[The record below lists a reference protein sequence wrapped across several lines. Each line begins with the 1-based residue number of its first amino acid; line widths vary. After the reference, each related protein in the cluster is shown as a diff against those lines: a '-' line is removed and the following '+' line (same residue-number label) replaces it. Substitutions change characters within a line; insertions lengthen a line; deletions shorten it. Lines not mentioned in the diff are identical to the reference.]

1 MSIKYKLFFWF
12 FFSLIFVVAY
22 FYLAIHFYSLPYGN
36 VFFFILLIILAVCGY
51 IVIRKITNSLT
62 LFSRKIKEVNSLNLK
77 ERVKGFENN
86 DEIGELAFSFN
97 DLLDRLHQSF
107 QRERQFIGD
116 VAHELKTPLS
126 IQRSNIEVTLSRRRE
141 TQEYRRVLNEMLIDN
156 ERMSKMLNNILDLAW
171 SKSDVIA
178 HFEIFDLSEL
188 MEEIVDLATKMAS
201 YKKIKII
208 GEIGKNIKM
217 HGKRDKLFH
226 AIVNIV
232 DNAIKY
238 TKDGG
243 TVSIT
248 LHKTDQRIH
257 LEIKDNGIGI
267 AKDDL
272 PHIFERFYRGSKNDK
287 TSGSGLGLAIAAAI
301 ISSHR
306 GKIDIESS
314 LKHGTTVSISFVLI
328 KSS

>member
-1 MSIKYKLFFWF
+1 M
-12 FFSLIFVVAY
+12 
-22 FYLAIHFYSLPYGN
+22 
-36 VFFFILLIILAVCGY
+36 
-51 IVIRKITNSLT
+51 T